1 MPTLKQLQDRND
13 VLVNEKQIL
22 EKHIKEKQ
30 IVIDIL
36 KEELKEHRKF
46 SESVQDLVS
55 VLRFKT
61 G

>member
-36 KEELKEHRKF
+36 QEEIKDLDKI
-46 SESVQDLVS
+46 SE
-55 VLRFKT
+55 R
-61 G
+61 